1 MNMNRSRNSDWKWDY
16 IKKQNQEELKLIEEA
31 MEGKVDSDVY
41 NLKMILLSIKPYS
54 KWWKEGYIKSLKR
67 AIKLVEKDNKV
78 RGKNND

>member
-1 MNMNRSRNSDWKWDY
+1 MNRSRNSDWKWDY
-16 IKKQNQEELKLIEEA
+16 RKKQNQEELKLIEEA